1 MSRYPDLEDRDGAP
15 RLFGNRPYCSKEAQE
30 QLNQESRDIFREDPE
45 YVQDPTEPTMDE
57 VLRHIRERQDGVDDA
72 DLIVDLLADGLDW
85 EEVIVYYLFR
95 WSGLDKREIYYATEG
110 IRTAPDVEERD
121 LTRHIDAVLCRVEE
135 KLDVDLVDSGSD
147 A

>member
-1 MSRYPDLEDRDGAP
+1 V
-15 RLFGNRPYCSKEAQE
+15 
-30 QLNQESRDIFREDPE
+30 SRDIYAENPE
-45 YVQDPTEPTMDE
+45 YVDDPTEPTMDE
-57 VLRHIRERQDGVDDA
+57 VIRHIRERQDGVEDA

-121 LTRHIDAVLCRVEE
+121 LTRHIDAVLQRVEG
-135 KLDVDLVDSGSD
+135 KLDVELVDGGTP
-147 A
+147 